1 MARRARGSSPVY
13 LRHKTVTKNGK
24 THTYWMLVRSVRHG
38 RRVRQEVVATLGK
51 LDTEGRKKAR
61 ALANHM
67 MGRRMDRTLFE
78 PREPVIDSM
87 AMVRVNEVRL
97 ERGRRFGDVYLGLT
111 LWNALRL
118 DELLVR
124 LMPEGLEDCPWSTL
138 AAIHVI
144 NRLCKPSSDLHLAET
159 VYRQTAL
166 DNLLGV
172 PEDKVNDDR
181 LYRALDHLLPHK
193 EAIEQHLKKRL
204 GELFDIH
211 YDLLL
216 YDVTSTYFEGLAK
229 RNPQAQ
235 RGYSRDHRPDCKQV
249 CIALVVTREGIP
261 LAHEVFDGNRVD
273 VTTVQQIVETI
284 EKRFGAADRIWVM
297 DRGMVSEA
305 NLKWLRAG
313 NRRYLIGATK
323 SELRHF
329 EQQIIEKR
337 DWKRIREDVEVKI
350 CPGPDGNETFVL
362 CRSEAR
368 KEKDRAIVDRFAK
381 RLQDK
386 LESLRRRLERMKS
399 TADRVQVERQ
409 IGRILERYSRASG
422 KFEVV
427 AEETKECASGLRL
440 IVREDRTWSD
450 WSQRIE
456 GCYLL
461 RSNVADWTEDEL
473 WRTYIQLTDAEDAF
487 RAQKSDL
494 AIRPVWHHREDRVKA
509 HIFVCF
515 LAYAL
520 WKTLEQW
527 QSRAGLGHS
536 PRTVLDEL
544 AQIHSSDVVLPT
556 IDGREIR
563 VRCVVKPDAAQAALL
578 DRLGV
583 ELPRRLR
590 VSKAVA
596 KLGV

>member
-193 EAIEQHLKKRL
+193 EAI
-204 GELFDIH
+204 
-211 YDLLL
+211 
-216 YDVTSTYFEGLAK
+216 
-229 RNPQAQ
+229 
-235 RGYSRDHRPDCKQV
+235 
-249 CIALVVTREGIP
+249 
-261 LAHEVFDGNRVD
+261 
-273 VTTVQQIVETI
+273 
-284 EKRFGAADRIWVM
+284 
-297 DRGMVSEA
+297 
-305 NLKWLRAG
+305 
-313 NRRYLIGATK
+313 
-323 SELRHF
+323 
-329 EQQIIEKR
+329 
-337 DWKRIREDVEVKI
+337 
-350 CPGPDGNETFVL
+350 
-362 CRSEAR
+362 
-368 KEKDRAIVDRFAK
+368 
-381 RLQDK
+381 
-386 LESLRRRLERMKS
+386 
-399 TADRVQVERQ
+399 
-409 IGRILERYSRASG
+409 
-422 KFEVV
+422 
-427 AEETKECASGLRL
+427 
-440 IVREDRTWSD
+440 
-450 WSQRIE
+450 
-456 GCYLL
+456 
-461 RSNVADWTEDEL
+461 
-473 WRTYIQLTDAEDAF
+473 
-487 RAQKSDL
+487 
-494 AIRPVWHHREDRVKA
+494 
-509 HIFVCF
+509 
-515 LAYAL
+515 
-520 WKTLEQW
+520 
-527 QSRAGLGHS
+527 
-536 PRTVLDEL
+536 
-544 AQIHSSDVVLPT
+544 
-556 IDGREIR
+556 
-563 VRCVVKPDAAQAALL
+563 
-578 DRLGV
+578 
-583 ELPRRLR
+583 
-590 VSKAVA
+590 
-596 KLGV
+596 